1 MEWLIPKSDF
11 WVRLGINLKL
21 GWRQADVEV
30 HTYVIFW
37 GDVTAPP
44 LRPIEI
50 GKIIN
55 HDAQK
60 LSKKKLK
67 KSPLHSHSIE
77 LLNPKHRSHNWLKQ
91 FFYGILAIVWWYRE
105 DWGQSKGG
113 PTTYEKTMLTI
124 KTNFAYSRKNTEWQ
138 PSMQSS
144 GSSSRIMV
152 CWL

>member
-1 MEWLIPKSDF
+1 MSKYILMLF
-11 WVRLGINLKL
+11 LGGTWEPPHWDPLKL
-21 GWRQADVEV
+21 GKSSIMMPKNLA
-30 HTYVIFW
+30 
-37 GDVTAPP
+37 
-44 LRPIEI
+44 
-50 GKIIN
+50 
-55 HDAQK
+55 
-60 LSKKKLK
+60 KKKLK

-144 GSSSRIMV
+144 RSSSRIMV